1 MKNQEEKCFPEIML
15 AIISHAKLSRR
26 AFGISIGHTS
36 GTMIDNVIN
45 GRNGI
50 SAGLAR
56 KITNRYP
63 EISYEWILTGKGTML
78 VKPKETPVDSL
89 LLKRVEVL
97 ERISEGQDARIKLQS
112 LEINAQASR
121 IENLET
127 LFDTKKNLM
136 PRSI

>member
-1 MKNQEEKCFPEIML
+1 MIMETNDKKRIEDL
-15 AIISHAKLSRR
+15 LSELKHTKYSL
-26 AFGISIGHTS
+26 SIALGYANGSVLNNIH
-36 GTMIDNVIN
+36 N

-56 KITNRYP
+56 KITNKYP
-63 EISYEWILTGKGTML
+63 EINYEWILTGKGTML
-78 VKPKETPVDSL
+78 IKPKETPVDSL

>member
-1 MKNQEEKCFPEIML
+1 MKNQEEKSFPEIML

-26 AFGISIGHTS
+26 AFGMSIGHTS

-78 VKPKETPVDSL
+78 VKPKETPIDSL
-89 LLKRVEVL
+89 LLKRVELL
-97 ERISEGQDARIKLQS
+97 EQLIKGQEARLSIMELRLDK
-112 LEINAQASR
+112 N
-121 IENLET
+121 
-127 LFDTKKNLM
+127 KNLII
-136 PRSI
+136 PII

>member
-26 AFGISIGHTS
+26 AFGMSIGHTS

-78 VKPKETPVDSL
+78 VKPKETPIDSL
-89 LLKRVEVL
+89 LLKRVELL
-97 ERISEGQDARIKLQS
+97 EQLIKGQEARLSIMELKL
-112 LEINAQASR
+112 
-121 IENLET
+121 
-127 LFDTKKNLM
+127 D
-136 PRSI
+136 

>member
-1 MKNQEEKCFPEIML
+1 MENQQKKSFPEIML
-15 AIISHAKLSRR
+15 AIISHAKMSRR

-56 KITNRYP
+56 KIINKYP
-63 EISYEWILTGKGTML
+63 EINYEWVLTGRGTML
-78 VKPKETPVDSL
+78 VESKEAPVDNL
-89 LLKRVEVL
+89 LLKRVETL

-112 LEINAQASR
+112 LEITAQNTR
-121 IENLET
+121 IEKLEA
-127 LFDTKKNLM
+127 LFDTKKNLT
-136 PRSI
+136 PQSF